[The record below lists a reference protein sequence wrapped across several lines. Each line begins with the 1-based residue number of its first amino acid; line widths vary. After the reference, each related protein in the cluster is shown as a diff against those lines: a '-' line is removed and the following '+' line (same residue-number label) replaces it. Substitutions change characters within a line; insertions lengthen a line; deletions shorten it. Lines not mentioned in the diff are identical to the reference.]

1 MTVEVLRLSG
11 LPAKEA
17 EQAANTL
24 LDTETGPYDL
34 TRLLVLDDTALLVQH
49 SPVYRGLVSA
59 GRVEK
64 MLCVAVGPRAG
75 DGRSL
80 HLRGNLG
87 GNQGAGVL
95 WASDPRGID
104 WRVGM
109 AAVAKGRPPAKVSG
123 LDLLLQLLSV
133 DELFDRVRDR
143 LETQVPGRVASPGLR
158 VAGADDE
165 SATFAL
171 ALAMAIRVLTD
182 PGGPGGPAA
191 PPGPPGPPGAADG
204 PFPALLPAAAGGAR
218 LEGGAPLAR
227 YCDEVTDY
235 AEAAAQALGRKAL
248 GGMLRGRD
256 GDFRDNVIGARDA
269 LAYLRDLVGQ
279 LLTDASARGEL
290 TRSQRQLVQAAGLR
304 FAAAAEAPM
313 PEPGQSGRERV
324 AAEQS
329 AVYRAV
335 ADAVG
340 GGDQLGRVSARLAQ
354 TEPAVRHLGSAAYLP
369 ELERA
374 CPASLLAR
382 LSDPPQRPPRQASAA
397 ARRALGLDDAEQ
409 AARALVGLVVAVAN
423 REWSPAMPSPA
434 ELSRVRIALDGAR
447 RELTEHAAAAG
458 DLAQARN
465 ARLKRLSESLL
476 PMLRD
481 LVLGVIA
488 TESAAPSASGRDA
501 FDAARA
507 RTAARL
513 AEWTRYVQAHGVS
526 AAPPFATGAVHE
538 VPLAI
543 DEDAAVVREALV
555 SPAGDE
561 MWQLCAPGD
570 LKALNPAVPPV
581 AIRFA
586 SRLARD
592 ALAGTLSGEDPVWTS
607 SGSFAGLLRLV
618 PLRAGVVVYGWG
630 EHDLPA
636 SPDST
641 TRGSTPAD
649 PTAVAEPP
657 R

>member
-11 LPAKEA
+11 LPAEEA

-95 WASDPRGID
+95 WVSDPRGID
-104 WRVGM
+104 WRVAM
-109 AAVAKGRPPAKVSG
+109 AAVAKGRPPAKVGG

-143 LETQVPGRVASPGLR
+143 LENQVPGRVASPGLK

-171 ALAMAIRVLTD
+171 ALAMAISILAD
-182 PGGPGGPAA
+182 PGAPG
-191 PPGPPGPPGAADG
+191 GAADG

-218 LEGGAPLAR
+218 LDGGAPLAR

-248 GGMLRGRD
+248 GGMLRARD

-290 TRSQRQLVQAAGLR
+290 ATSQRQLVQAAGLR
-304 FAAAAEAPM
+304 FPAAEAVM
-313 PEPGQSGRERV
+313 AEPGRARTERA

-335 ADAVG
+335 ADAIG
-340 GGDQLGRVSARLAQ
+340 GGDPLGRVSGRLAQ
-354 TEPAVRHLGSAAYLP
+354 TEPAVKHLGSAAYLP
-369 ELERA
+369 ELEHA

-382 LSDPPQRPPRQASAA
+382 LSAAPQRPPRQASAA
-397 ARRALGLDDAEQ
+397 ARRDLGLDEAEQ
-409 AARALVGLVVAVAN
+409 AARALVGLVIEVAN
-423 REWSPAMPSPA
+423 REWSPATPSPA

-458 DLAQARN
+458 DLGQARS

-476 PMLRD
+476 PVLRD
-481 LVLGVIA
+481 LVLGVVA

-513 AEWTRYVQAHGVS
+513 AEWTRHVQAHGLS
-526 AAPPFATGAVHE
+526 AAPPFASAAVHE
-538 VPLAI
+538 VPAAI
-543 DEDAAVVREALV
+543 EEDAAGVREALAGPV
-555 SPAGDE
+555 GDE

-592 ALAGTLSGEDPVWTS
+592 ALGGMLSGEDPVWTS

-630 EHDLPA
+630 EHDLPVP
-636 SPDST
+636 PDGST
-641 TRGSTPAD
+641 PDSTPAD

>member
-11 LPAKEA
+11 LPAEEA

-95 WASDPRGID
+95 WVSDPRGID

-109 AAVAKGRPPAKVSG
+109 AAVAKGRPPGKVSG
-123 LDLLLQLLSV
+123 PDLLLQLLSV

-171 ALAMAIRVLTD
+171 ALAMGIRVLTD
-182 PGGPGGPAA
+182 PGGLGRPG
-191 PPGPPGPPGAADG
+191 GAADG

-290 TRSQRQLVQAAGLR
+290 ARSQRQLVQAAGLR
-304 FAAAAEAPM
+304 FPAAAEAPTAD
-313 PEPGQSGRERV
+313 PGQSGGERV

-340 GGDQLGRVSARLAQ
+340 GGDPLGRVSGRLAQ

-382 LSDPPQRPPRQASAA
+382 LSAAPQRPPRQASAA
-397 ARRALGLDDAEQ
+397 ARRDLGLDDAEQ
-409 AARALVGLVVAVAN
+409 AARALVGLVIEVAN

-458 DLAQARN
+458 DLAQARS

-481 LVLGVIA
+481 LVLGVAAI
-488 TESAAPSASGRDA
+488 ESAAPSASGRDA

-513 AEWTRYVQAHGVS
+513 AEWTRHVQAHGVS
-526 AAPPFATGAVHE
+526 AAPPFASAAVHE

-543 DEDAAVVREALV
+543 EEDAAGVREALV
-555 SPAGDE
+555 APVADE

-592 ALAGTLSGEDPVWTS
+592 TLAGALSGEDPVWTS

-636 SPDST
+636 PPDST
-641 TRGSTPAD
+641 TPDSAPAD

>member
-1 MTVEVLRLSG
+1 
-11 LPAKEA
+11 
-17 EQAANTL
+17 
-24 LDTETGPYDL
+24 
-34 TRLLVLDDTALLVQH
+34 
-49 SPVYRGLVSA
+49 VSA

-109 AAVAKGRPPAKVSG
+109 AAVAKGRPPGKVSG

-165 SATFAL
+165 SATFAF

-182 PGGPGGPAA
+182 PGGPG
-191 PPGPPGPPGAADG
+191 GAADG

-248 GGMLRGRD
+248 GGILRGRD

-304 FAAAAEAPM
+304 FPAAAEAPM
-313 PEPGQSGRERV
+313 AEPGQSGGERV

-340 GGDQLGRVSARLAQ
+340 GGDQLGRVSGRLAQ

-397 ARRALGLDDAEQ
+397 ARRDLGLDDAEQ

-481 LVLGVIA
+481 LVLGVVA
-488 TESAAPSASGRDA
+488 PEPAAPSASGRDA

-526 AAPPFATGAVHE
+526 VAPPFASGAVHE

-555 SPAGDE
+555 SPVGDE

-592 ALAGTLSGEDPVWTS
+592 ALAGTLSGEDPVWMS

-636 SPDST
+636 PPDST
-641 TRGSTPAD
+641 TRDSTPAG